1 MILLN
6 KTIRNDIKSGVQNF
20 EYVINIDNQVYVAT
34 RKQMLQTVGSKEAPV
49 GTVGA
54 RVRDIYFED
63 AGMRISDLSEKI
75 DLKTKKPQLA
85 NVSITF
91 ANFDLVIDGKE
102 KRFSDQFSDCLEK
115 K

>member
-49 GTVGA
+49 GTDRKSV
-54 RVRDIYFED
+54 V
-63 AGMRISDLSEKI
+63 
-75 DLKTKKPQLA
+75 
-85 NVSITF
+85 
-91 ANFDLVIDGKE
+91 
-102 KRFSDQFSDCLEK
+102 
-115 K
+115 